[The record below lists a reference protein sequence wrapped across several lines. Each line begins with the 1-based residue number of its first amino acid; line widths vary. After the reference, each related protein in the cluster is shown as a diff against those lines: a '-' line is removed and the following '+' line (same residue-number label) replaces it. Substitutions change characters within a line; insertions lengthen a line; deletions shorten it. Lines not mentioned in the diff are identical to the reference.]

1 MHLPLICDRYELRDD
16 VMPGAGRFRGGQGV
30 VKAQRFLTPG
40 FVTHESDRHEDAPW
54 GVFGGKS
61 GSGGKYEVHNAAHP
75 EDVKQFPA
83 KFSGLSVETGD
94 VATYFSP
101 SGGGYGDPLERPPEQ
116 VLEDVLDDF
125 ITAEHA
131 HDAYGVV
138 LKAADNGYPF
148 ALDAAATDK
157 RRASMRR

>member
-1 MHLPLICDRYELRDD
+1 M
-16 VMPGAGRFRGGQGV
+16 
-30 VKAQRFLTPG
+30 KAQRFLTPG
-40 FVTHESDRHEDAPW
+40 FITHESDRHEDAPW

-61 GSGGKYEVHNAAHP
+61 GSGGKYEIHNFARP
-75 EDVKQFPA
+75 DDVKQFPA
-83 KFSGLSVETGD
+83 KFSGLRVEAGD
-94 VATYFSP
+94 VASYFSP

-125 ITAEHA
+125 ITPENAR
-131 HDAYGVV
+131 DAYGVV

-157 RRASMRR
+157 LRASMRR